1 MANLVGGLGCS
12 HAPSIGAVYDRRQTD
27 EAGWK
32 PLFESISAGGR
43 WVAAQKP
50 DALVVI
56 YNDHMDELWLDNW
69 PTVMIGVADSLQIA
83 DEGFGPRAFPPVPGH
98 PRLATHLAHALIAD
112 GFDLS
117 VLREQVVDHGILSPL
132 PMLDQDTAR
141 GGAAGEGLRPAAEEG
156 GAPPSVNW
164 AVPIVP
170 VGINVVWDPL
180 PSPRRCWEL
189 GRALGRAIRS
199 YEEDIRVVVIG
210 TGGLSHELEGEDF
223 GLIHYEWDR
232 KFLDLIQNEPE
243 ALSRYTMEEFRRLG
257 GHHSVEIVQWIA
269 MRAALPEEARA
280 EFVYYYPKQVM
291 GYAVAAFATAD
302 GG

>member
-1 MANLVGGLGCS
+1 VASLVGGLGCS
-12 HAPSIGAVYDRRQTD
+12 HAPSIGAVYDRKQTD

-32 PLFESISAGGR
+32 PLFDSIAAGGR
-43 WVAAQKP
+43 WVSEQAP

-69 PTVMIGVADSLQIA
+69 PTFTIGVADQFEIA

-98 PRLATHLAHALIAD
+98 PKLALHLASALVAD

-117 VLREQVVDHGILSPL
+117 VMREQVVDHGILSPL
-132 PMLDQDTAR
+132 PMLDQD
-141 GGAAGEGLRPAAEEG
+141 AGKG
-156 GAPPSVNW
+156 W

-170 VGINVVWDPL
+170 VGVNVVWDPL

-189 GRALGRAIRS
+189 GRALGEAIRS
-199 YEEDIRVVVIG
+199 YEEDVRVVVIG
-210 TGGLSHELEGEDF
+210 TGGLSHELEGEAF
-223 GLIHYEWDR
+223 GTIHYEWDR
-232 KFLDLIQNEPE
+232 KFLDLIQEEPE

-269 MRAALPEEARA
+269 MRAALPDEAKA

-291 GYAVAAFATAD
+291 GYAVAAFKVGD

>member
-1 MANLVGGLGCS
+1 VASIVGGLGCS
-12 HAPSIGAVYDRRQTD
+12 HAPSIGAVYDRKQTE

-32 PLFESISAGGR
+32 PLFESIAAGGR
-43 WVAAQKP
+43 WVTQQKP

-69 PTVMIGVADSLQIA
+69 PTFMIGVGEKFEIA

-98 PRLATHLAHALIAD
+98 PRLAHHLARSLIDD

-117 VLREQVVDHGILSPL
+117 VMREQVVDHGILSPL
-132 PMLDQDTAR
+132 PMLDQA
-141 GGAAGEGLRPAAEEG
+141 
-156 GAPPSVNW
+156 W

-189 GRALGRAIRS
+189 GQALGHAIRS
-199 YEEDIRVVVIG
+199 FGEDIRVLVVG
-210 TGGLSHELEGEDF
+210 TGGLSHELEGEAF
-223 GLIHYEWDR
+223 GTIHYEWDR
-232 KFLDLIQNEPE
+232 KFLDLIQTDPE

-269 MRAALPEEARA
+269 MRAALPDEARA

-291 GYAVAAFATAD
+291 GYAVAAFAAGAD

>member
-1 MANLVGGLGCS
+1 MASLVGGLGCS
-12 HAPSIGAVYDRRQTD
+12 HAPSIGAVYDRKQTE

-32 PLFESISAGGR
+32 PLFESIAAGGR
-43 WVAAQKP
+43 WVSDQKP

-69 PTVMIGVADSLQIA
+69 PTFMIGVGERFEIA

-98 PRLATHLAHALIAD
+98 PQLAHHLARSLIDD
-112 GFDLS
+112 GFDLA
-117 VLREQVVDHGILSPL
+117 VMREQVVDHGILSPL
-132 PMLDQDTAR
+132 PMLD
-141 GGAAGEGLRPAAEEG
+141 E
-156 GAPPSVNW
+156 SW

-189 GRALGRAIRS
+189 GQALGRAIRS
-199 YEEDIRVVVIG
+199 FAEDIRVVVVG
-210 TGGLSHELEGEDF
+210 TGGLSHELEGEAF
-223 GLIHYEWDR
+223 GTIHYEWDR
-232 KFLDLIQNEPE
+232 KFLDLIQQDPE

-269 MRAALPEEARA
+269 MRAALPDDAKA

-291 GYAVAAFATAD
+291 GYAVAAFAPGAN